1 MRPGLWHPPIE
12 LSASEAKVNT
22 RIKRGK
28 LFSFLRAHR
37 HEIFTEAFE
46 QELSSLFKD
55 SSMGQAP
62 VYPAQLALAT
72 ILQTYTQASDDEV
85 IECLLM
91 DRRWQLVLGCLD
103 CDQGPFGKGTLV
115 RFRAMLIAK
124 DFDRRLLERTI
135 EVAQAHQGFSARSL
149 KAALDSSPLWGAARV
164 EDTYN
169 LLGHALD
176 KTLQVLAQATDQ
188 SVEEMANVVDATL
201 VTGSS
206 LKASLDLD
214 WDDPAAR
221 GEALGE
227 ILDVLER
234 LDAQLAQMT
243 EVAPTATKQA
253 YAQLQVARQI
263 QQQDVEVTAEGDPK
277 LKKGVAK
284 ARRITIEDE
293 HMRHGRK
300 SRHKRIDGYKRHS
313 LLDLDLGMVR
323 AVGLTPANEPEA
335 TVTEAIEADL
345 AMQSVTLNELHIDR
359 AYLASS
365 LVKQRSEELTIF
377 CKAWPVRN
385 GKRFSKQAFTLDWQ
399 HHSIVCPNQVRM
411 PFSPGKVVHFPS
423 QRCQTCPLQEQC
435 TSSQT
440 GRSVSIHPDEQFL
453 ESLRQRQKT
462 PEGRAKLRER
472 TPVEHAL
479 AHIGH
484 WQGDR
489 ARYWGLRKN
498 LFDLRRTAV
507 VYNLHVLARM
517 MSPTRAKT
525 A

>member
-12 LSASEAKVNT
+12 LSSAEQKINK
-22 RIKRGK
+22 RIKRGQ
-28 LFSFLRAHR
+28 LFRFLRAYR
-37 HEIFTEAFE
+37 HEIFTDAFQE
-46 QELSSLFKD
+46 ELSSLFKD

-62 VYPAQLALAT
+62 IYPAQLALAT
-72 ILQTYTQASDDEV
+72 ILQAYTKASDDEV
-85 IECLLM
+85 IECLVM
-91 DRRWQLVLGCLD
+91 DRRWQLTLDCLD
-103 CDQGPFGKGTLV
+103 CEQGPFGKGTLV
-115 RFRAMLIAK
+115 RFRGVLIAK

-135 EVAQAHQGFSARSL
+135 EVAEQHQGFSARSL

-169 LLGHALD
+169 LLGHALQ
-176 KTLQVLAQATDQ
+176 KALQVLAQAAGQ
-188 SVEEMANVVDATL
+188 SLEEIAQVMDATL
-201 VTGSS
+201 VSGSS
-206 LKASLDLD
+206 LKATLDLD
-214 WDDPAAR
+214 WDDPSAR

-227 ILDVLER
+227 LLQVLDR

-243 EVAPTATKQA
+243 GLDPTPATQA
-253 YAQLQVARQI
+253 HASLQVARQVL
-263 QQQDVEVTAEGDPK
+263 QQDVEVTAEGNPK

-300 SRHKRIDGYKRHS
+300 SRHQRIDGYKRHH
-313 LLDLDLGMVR
+313 LVDLELGLIR

-335 TVTEAIEADL
+335 MVTEAIEVDL
-345 AMQSVTLNELHIDR
+345 AAQAVTLEELHIDR

-365 LVKQRSEELTIF
+365 LVNNRNENLTIF

-385 GKRFSKQAFTLDWQ
+385 GTCFSKQAFTLDWQ
-399 HHSIVCPNQVRM
+399 QQCIICPNQVRM
-411 PFSPGKVVHFPS
+411 PFTPGKVVHFPAH
-423 QRCQTCPLQEQC
+423 RCQTCPLQQQC
-435 TSSQT
+435 TTSQK
-440 GRSVSIHPDEQFL
+440 GRSVSIHPHEQFL
-453 ESLRQRQKT
+453 QALRHRQKT

-472 TPVEHAL
+472 TPVEHTL
-479 AHIGH
+479 AHIGY

-507 VYNLHVLARM
+507 VFNLHVLARM
-517 MSPTRAKT
+517 VQDTPAK
-525 A
+525 AA

>member
-12 LSASEAKVNT
+12 LSAAEHKINK

-37 HEIFTEAFE
+37 HEIFTDAFQE
-46 QELSSLFKD
+46 ELSSLFKD

-72 ILQTYTQASDDEV
+72 ILQAYTKASDDEV
-85 IECLLM
+85 LECLLM
-91 DRRWQLVLGCLD
+91 DRRWQLTLDCLD
-103 CDQGPFGKGTLV
+103 CEQGPFGKGTLV
-115 RFRAMLIAK
+115 RFRGVLIAK

-135 EVAQAHQGFSARSL
+135 EVAEQQQGFSARSL
-149 KAALDSSPLWGAARV
+149 KAGLDSSPLWGAARV

-169 LLGHALD
+169 LLGHALQ
-176 KTLQVLAQATDQ
+176 KTLQVLAQAQGQ
-188 SVEEMANVVDATL
+188 SVAEMARWMDATL
-201 VTGSS
+201 VSGSS
-206 LKASLDLD
+206 LKATLDLD
-214 WDDPAAR
+214 WDDPSAR
-221 GEALGE
+221 GQALGE
-227 ILDVLER
+227 ILQVLDR
-234 LDAQLAQMT
+234 LEAQLAQMS
-243 EVAPTATKQA
+243 ALDSSTATQV
-253 YAQLQVARQI
+253 YEHLQVARQV
-263 QQQDVEVTAEGDPK
+263 QQQDVEVSAEGDPK

-284 ARRITIEDE
+284 ARRIAIEDE
-293 HMRHGRK
+293 QMRHGRK
-300 SRHKRIDGYKRHS
+300 SRHQRIDGYKRHH
-313 LLDLDLGMVR
+313 LFDLELGLIR

-345 AMQSVTLNELHIDR
+345 AAQAVTLEELHIDR

-365 LVKQRSEELTIF
+365 LVKNRDADLVIF

-385 GKRFSKQAFTLDWQ
+385 GNRFSKQAFTLDWQ
-399 HHSIVCPNQVRM
+399 QHCIICPNQVCM
-411 PFSPGKVVHFPS
+411 PFTPGKVVHFPA
-423 QRCQTCPLQEQC
+423 QKCQTCPLQEQC
-435 TSSQT
+435 TASQK
-440 GRSVSIHPDEQFL
+440 GRSVSIHPDEQFF
-453 ESLRQRQKT
+453 EGLRQRQKT
-462 PEGRAKLRER
+462 RQGRAKLRER
-472 TPVEHAL
+472 TAVEHAL

-507 VYNLHVLARM
+507 VFNLHVLARIM
-517 MSPTRAKT
+517 QPTTAKT